1 MIEFLL
7 AFVIFVA
14 VVAAM
19 AVGVIHG
26 RKPISGSCGGL
37 NRLGLDGAC
46 EICGGDLSKCE
57 AQGDNDGRPAR
68 RDYYDAA

>member
-14 VVAAM
+14 VVAGM
-19 AVGVIHG
+19 AVGVIYG

-57 AQGDNDGRPAR
+57 AQSDKHAPTR